1 MTIKQKHEIE
11 KMRAD
16 GCSLKTISENLSISL
31 GTIKSYLSRKD
42 ATQHCEQCGKI
53 IQEKNKKKRF
63 CSDRCRMIWWREHRE
78 ESAKTTSQV
87 CPICEQ
93 TFITYPSKQQVYCS
107 KQCAGKARW
116 VHVPQCNDVS
126 DHG

>member
-42 ATQHCEQCGKI
+42 AIQHCEQCGKI
-53 IQEKNKKKRF
+53 IQQKNKKKRF
-63 CSDRCRMIWWREHRE
+63 CSDRCRMVWWREHRE
-78 ESAKTTSQV
+78 ESAKTASQV

-93 TFITYPSKQQVYCS
+93 TFITYPSKQQIYCS

-116 VHVPQCNDVS
+116 VHVSQCNDVS